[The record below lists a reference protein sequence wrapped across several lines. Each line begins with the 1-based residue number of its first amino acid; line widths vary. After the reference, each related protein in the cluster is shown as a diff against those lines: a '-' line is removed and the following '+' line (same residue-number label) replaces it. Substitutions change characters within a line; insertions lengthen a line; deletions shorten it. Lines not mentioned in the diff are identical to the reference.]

1 MFDPYLVRWNLVP
14 DGVPTVTPYSRL
26 LPVRRAG
33 QPAMLKIATA
43 AEERRGAQLMVWWR
57 GDGAARVIARA
68 GDALL
73 MERAGDALLM
83 ERAMGTR
90 SLAEMAR
97 GGRDDEA
104 SRAICGVAARLHA
117 HDDPPPRGLVPLARW
132 FQALD
137 AAADSHELLA
147 LAAASA
153 RRLLARQGDVVVL
166 HGDLHHGNVLDGGE
180 RGWLAVDPKGLLGE
194 RAFDFANIFC
204 NPDRESATA
213 PGRLVRQATVVA
225 DAAGLDR
232 ARLLQWVLAYAGLS
246 AAWSTEDGGDPGAAL
261 AVAALAAR
269 ELESA

>member
-1 MFDPYLVRWNLVP
+1 MFDPYLVRWSLTP
-14 DGVPTVTPYSRL
+14 DGEPIATAYSRL
-26 LPVRRAG
+26 LPVRRG
-33 QPAMLKIATA
+33 GERLMLKVALTE
-43 AEERRGAQLMVWWR
+43 EERRGAQLMVWWR

-73 MERAGDALLM
+73 MERAT
-83 ERAMGTR
+83 GTR

-117 HDDPPPRGLVPLARW
+117 HDDRPPRGLVPLARW
-132 FQALD
+132 FRALD
-137 AAADSHELLA
+137 AAAESHELLA
-147 LAAASA
+147 RAAAAA
-153 RRLLARQGDVVVL
+153 RGLLAEPRDVVVL

-180 RGWLAVDPKGLLGE
+180 RGWLAVDPKGLIGE
-194 RAFDFANIFC
+194 RAFDFANVFC
-204 NPDRESATA
+204 NPDRETATA